1 MLNQYVNELMC
12 HSTLNVG
19 KLVPNSLGSK
29 TKVQCGEGSTSIV
42 RPMRKTNDI
51 KDNFSALLRDSLRS
65 RFGRIPSAAVVAREF
80 NLRAYDTAPIS
91 QESARRWIRGV
102 SLPEEERLRVLV
114 NWLDLDFNKVL
125 RAQDRMPG
133 RGMLLLRDHGGNSH
147 GGNGQAGNADISSG
161 HNGNGHVGH
170 GNGLTERET
179 EVLQLISGLT
189 DDQKRVLLDLIKAG
203 FSSVSK

>member
-1 MLNQYVNELMC
+1 
-12 HSTLNVG
+12 
-19 KLVPNSLGSK
+19 
-29 TKVQCGEGSTSIV
+29 
-42 RPMRKTNDI
+42 MRKTNDI

-125 RAQDRMPG
+125 RARERTPG
-133 RGMLLLRDHGGNSH
+133 NGIHVGNSH
-147 GGNGQAGNADISSG
+147 NSGVLVHRLHDGNGLSGRSATESVDGYAGNGQAGNSHA
-161 HNGNGHVGH
+161 GNGHA
-170 GNGLTERET
+170 GNGLSRHEL
-179 EVLQLISGLT
+179 EVLQLIAGLT
-189 DDQKRVLLDLIKAG
+189 EGQKKVVVDLIRKG
-203 FSSVSK
+203 FSSQPIGGSVK